1 VIDSLPSSVVSLH
14 GHRMHYVCAGHGP
27 ALLLLHG
34 VLGSRRVWADLV
46 ADLASDYTVI
56 APDLFGHGES
66 AKPRG
71 DYSLGA
77 FAGAVRDLLDE
88 LAVERV
94 TPVGHSLG
102 GGIAMQFAYL
112 FPGRVQRLVLVS
124 SGGLGRELSFLL
136 RSAALPGAGL
146 VLSGIAANWV
156 CRHGEAVGRQL
167 ARLGVRAGPDAVE
180 AWRGY
185 VTLGDAESRRAF
197 LATIRSVVD
206 AGGQTVTA
214 RDRFYLMKDL
224 PTLLVWG
231 AHDRLIPI
239 SHAIAAHQQMPGS
252 RLEVFPDAGHF
263 PHLADPQRF
272 ATVMRDFMTAD
283 GSRQDQTARAEQ
295 PQPGRTARF
304 GTRLRGLTGT
314 T

>member
-1 VIDSLPSSVVSLH
+1 LPSSVVSLH
-14 GHRMHYVCAGHGP
+14 GHRMHYVRAGHGP

-46 ADLASDYTVI
+46 VDLAHDYTVI

-77 FAGAVRDLLDE
+77 FAATVRDLLDE
-88 LAVERV
+88 LGVDRV

-102 GGIAMQFAYL
+102 GGIALQFAYL
-112 FPGRVQRLVLVS
+112 FPDRVGRLVLVS
-124 SGGLGRELSFLL
+124 SGGLGRELSFVL

-146 VLSGIAANWV
+146 VLSGIAAEWV
-156 CRHGEAVGRQL
+156 CRHGEAVGRRL
-167 ARLGVRAGPDAVE
+167 ARWGMQAGPDAVE

-197 LATIRSVVD
+197 LATIRAVAD

-214 RDRFYLMKDL
+214 QDRFYLMEDL

-231 AHDRLIPI
+231 ARDRLIPI

-252 RLEVFPDAGHF
+252 RLEVFPEAGHF

-272 ATVMRDFMTAD
+272 AAIIRDFMA
-283 GSRQDQTARAEQ
+283 AESSPRSSQ
-295 PQPGRTARF
+295 NER
-304 GTRLRGLTGT
+304 
-314 T
+314 